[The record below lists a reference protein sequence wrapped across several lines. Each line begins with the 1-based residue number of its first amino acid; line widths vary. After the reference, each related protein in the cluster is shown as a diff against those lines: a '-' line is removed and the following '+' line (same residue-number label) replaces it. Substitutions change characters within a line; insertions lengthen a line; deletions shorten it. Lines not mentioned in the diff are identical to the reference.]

1 MYGETQVAY
10 CCSFISGERK
20 EPGPSITFRS
30 RPVRTSL
37 GLCTC
42 WVLHRCRA
50 ISPILSESPFWI
62 LLPVGRGGC
71 RERVE
76 TEALITA
83 GEDDSQQLPMIFS
96 RVSQLGE
103 GRQGAR

>member
-62 LLPVGRGGC
+62 LLPVGRGDAVRELRLRLLSRPVRTTANNC
-71 RERVE
+71 R
-76 TEALITA
+76 
-83 GEDDSQQLPMIFS
+83 
-96 RVSQLGE
+96 
-103 GRQGAR
+103 